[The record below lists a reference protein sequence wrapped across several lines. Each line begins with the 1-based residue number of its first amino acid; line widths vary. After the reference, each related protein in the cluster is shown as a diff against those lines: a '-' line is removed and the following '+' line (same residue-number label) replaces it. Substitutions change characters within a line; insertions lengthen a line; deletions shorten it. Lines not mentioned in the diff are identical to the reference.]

1 MKDQG
6 MYIIRTQAGLL
17 IAELSN
23 EIAQKLIKR
32 CKGHFRSIRFESKTE
47 KTVFQFDEDSVWGLP
62 QFRIFLYTGYMLIP
76 D

>member
-6 MYIIRTQAGLL
+6 MYIIRTQEGLL

-47 KTVFQFDEDSVWGLP
+47 KTVFQLDENCRWGLTD
-62 QFRIFLYTGYMLIP
+62 FNIMLYTGYMLIP